1 MMILD
6 MKYPVSR
13 AKMQM
18 IKVIAE
24 LKIRGVVIILISL
37 ICRMIKEKAKK
48 VRKAIK
54 TDRVKIM

>member
-1 MMILD
+1 
-6 MKYPVSR
+6 
-13 AKMQM
+13 MQM